1 MLEAAIIGA
10 GPYGLSIAAHFRVLG
25 IPYRIFG
32 RPMDSWVSH
41 MPKGML
47 LKSDG
52 FASNL
57 SDPRGE
63 LSLQRFC
70 LENEIDYA
78 DMGNPVRLETFSA
91 YGRAFQERMVPD
103 LEEKLVANVD
113 RSGDGFVLTLD
124 DGEEVST
131 KRVIFAVGITH
142 FRNVPAVLQRL
153 PAEFLSHSFEVSE
166 VDGFRGRRVVVI
178 GAGSSAIDL
187 AALLFEAG
195 ADVQLAARAKAL
207 LFHEKMPM
215 DKPRS
220 LWQKVRSPLSGL
232 GPGIRSRIFADA
244 PGLFRYLPENYR
256 LQTVRTFL
264 GPAGGWFAKE
274 KVMGRVPL
282 VLGCSL
288 EHAEVSERHVSLQL
302 RSDDG
307 GVRNIESEHVIAA
320 TGYKVDV
327 RRLKFLSPA
336 LRDKIRLLEGAPIL
350 SSSFES
356 SIPGLYFVGLAAAN
370 SFGPVMRFACGAGYT
385 ARQLGREVTRL
396 AASANGWS
404 PTTRAGNQPSPAS
417 AGPALT
423 PGLAKGTESGRSL
436 SEGPKNGSL

>member
-1 MLEAAIIGA
+1 MLEAAIVGA
-10 GPYGLSIAAHFRVLG
+10 GPYGLSIAAHFRALG
-25 IPYRIFG
+25 VPHRIFG

-52 FASNL
+52 FACNL
-57 SDPRGE
+57 SDPRGDF
-63 LSLQRFC
+63 SLKRFC
-70 LENEIDYA
+70 LENGIDYA

-103 LEEKLVANVD
+103 LEEKLVENVD
-113 RSGDGFVLTLD
+113 RYEDGFVLTLEN
-124 DGEEVST
+124 GEEVRT

-142 FRNVPAVLQRL
+142 FRHVPAVLQQL
-153 PAEFLSHSFEVSE
+153 PGEFLSHSFQVSE
-166 VDGFRGRRVVVI
+166 VNGFRGRRVVVI

-187 AALLFEAG
+187 AALLYEAG
-195 ADVQLAARAKAL
+195 ADVQLVARAKAL

-215 DKPRS
+215 DKSRS

-232 GPGIRSRIFADA
+232 GPGIRSRMFADA
-244 PGLFRYLPENYR
+244 PGVFRYLPENYR

-274 KVMGRVPL
+274 KVMGKVPL
-282 VLGCSL
+282 VLGSSL
-288 EHAEVSERHVSLQL
+288 ERAEISDQHVSLQL
-302 RSDDG
+302 RSNDG
-307 GVRNIESEHVIAA
+307 SIRSIDAKHVIAA

-327 RRLKFLSPA
+327 SRLMFLSPA

-356 SIPGLYFVGLAAAN
+356 SVPGLYFVGLAAAN

-385 ARQLGREVTRL
+385 ARRLSREMTTLASTVTGRSTAGEAWRSPAPSL
-396 AASANGWS
+396 AR
-404 PTTRAGNQPSPAS
+404 PTVNSRAGKKP
-417 AGPALT
+417 
-423 PGLAKGTESGRSL
+423 
-436 SEGPKNGSL
+436 

>member
-1 MLEAAIIGA
+1 MLEAAIVGA
-10 GPYGLSIAAHFRVLG
+10 GPYGLSIAAHFHVLG
-25 IPYRIFG
+25 VPHRIFG

-57 SDPRGE
+57 SDPRGDF
-63 LSLQRFC
+63 SLKRFC
-70 LENEIDYA
+70 FENGIDYA
-78 DMGNPVRLETFSA
+78 DMGTPVRLETFSA

-103 LEEKLVANVD
+103 LEDKLVENVD
-113 RSGDGFVLTLD
+113 RHEDGFVLTLE
-124 DGEEVST
+124 DGEEVRT
-131 KRVIFAVGITH
+131 KRVVFAVGITH
-142 FRNVPAVLQRL
+142 FQHVPAVLQQL
-153 PAEFLSHSFEVSE
+153 PSEFLSHSFQVSE
-166 VDGFRGRRVVVI
+166 VDGFQGQRVVVI

-187 AALLFEAG
+187 AALLYEAG
-195 ADVQLAARAKAL
+195 ADVQLVARARAL

-232 GPGIRSRIFADA
+232 GPGIRSRMFADA
-244 PGLFRYLPENYR
+244 PGVFRYLPENYR

-274 KVMGRVPL
+274 KVMGKVPL
-282 VLGCSL
+282 VLGSSL
-288 EHAEVSERHVSLQL
+288 ERAEISDRHVSLRL

-307 GVRNIESEHVIAA
+307 STRSIDAEHVIAA

-327 RRLKFLSPA
+327 SRLTFLNA
-336 LRDKIRLLEGAPIL
+336 VLRDKIKLLQGAPVL

-356 SIPGLYFVGLAAAN
+356 STSGLFFVGLAAAN

-385 ARQLGREVTRL
+385 ARRLSRKLTTLTSVKREPST
-396 AASANGWS
+396 ASEAWGAPAPS
-404 PTTRAGNQPSPAS
+404 LSRPTVNSRAGKKP
-417 AGPALT
+417 
-423 PGLAKGTESGRSL
+423 
-436 SEGPKNGSL
+436 

>member
-1 MLEAAIIGA
+1 MLEAAIVGA
-10 GPYGLSIAAHFRVLG
+10 GPYGLSIAAHFRALG
-25 IPYRIFG
+25 VPHRIFG
-32 RPMDSWVSH
+32 RVMDSWVSH

-57 SDPRGE
+57 SDPRGDF
-63 LSLQRFC
+63 SLRRFC
-70 LENEIDYA
+70 LENAIDYA
-78 DMGNPVRLETFSA
+78 DMGNPVRLATFSA
-91 YGRAFQERMVPD
+91 YGRAFQERMVPE
-103 LEEKLVANVD
+103 LEEKLVENVD
-113 RSGDGFVLTLD
+113 RRDTGFVLTLES
-124 DGEEVST
+124 GEEVKT

-142 FRNVPAVLQRL
+142 FRHVPAVLQQL
-153 PAEFLSHSFEVSE
+153 PDEFLSHSFQVSD

-187 AALLFEAG
+187 AALLYEAG
-195 ADVQLAARAKAL
+195 ADVQLVARAKAL

-232 GPGIRSRIFADA
+232 GPGIRSRMFADA
-244 PGLFRYLPENYR
+244 PGVFRYLPENYR

-274 KVMGRVPL
+274 KVMGKVPL
-282 VLGCSL
+282 VLGSSL
-288 EHAEVSERHVSLQL
+288 QRAEVSNHNVSLQL

-307 GVRNIESEHVIAA
+307 STRSIDAEHVIAA

-327 RRLKFLSPA
+327 NRLTFLNAA
-336 LRDKIRLLEGAPIL
+336 LRGKIKLLEGAPVL

-356 SIPGLYFVGLAAAN
+356 SFPGLFFVGLAAAN

-385 ARQLGREVTRL
+385 ARRLGRALTTVT
-396 AASANGWS
+396 S
-404 PTTRAGNQPSPAS
+404 PVGERSTAPEAWTAPTPSLSRPTVNSRAGKKP
-417 AGPALT
+417 
-423 PGLAKGTESGRSL
+423 
-436 SEGPKNGSL
+436 

>member
-1 MLEAAIIGA
+1 MLEAAIVGA
-10 GPYGLSIAAHFRVLG
+10 GPYGLSIAAHFRALG
-25 IPYRIFG
+25 VPHRVFG
-32 RPMDSWVSH
+32 RPMDSWISH

-52 FASNL
+52 FASSL
-57 SDPRGE
+57 SDPRGDF
-63 LSLQRFC
+63 SLKQFC
-70 LENEIDYA
+70 GERGIDYA
-78 DMGNPVRLETFSA
+78 DMGSPVRLETFSA
-91 YGRAFQERMVPD
+91 YGRAFQERMVPE
-103 LEEKLVANVD
+103 LEEKLVRNVD
-113 RSGDGFVLTLD
+113 HSGDGFVLTLEN
-124 DGEEVST
+124 GEEVKT

-142 FRNVPAVLQRL
+142 FLNVPAVLRQL
-153 PAEFLSHSFEVSE
+153 PGEFLSHSFEVSE

-187 AALLFEAG
+187 AALLYEAG
-195 ADVQLAARAKAL
+195 ADVQLVARAKAL

-232 GPGIRSRIFADA
+232 GPGIRSRMFADV
-244 PGLFRYLPENYR
+244 PGVFRYLPENYR
-256 LQTVRTFL
+256 LRTVRTFL

-274 KVMGRVPL
+274 RVMGKVPL
-282 VLGCSL
+282 VLGYSV
-288 EHAEVSERHVSLQL
+288 ERAAVSDHHVSLQL

-307 GVRNIESEHVIAA
+307 SLRSLDAEHVIAA

-327 RRLKFLSPA
+327 SRLTFLNDS

-356 SIPGLYFVGLAAAN
+356 SVRGLYFVGLAAAN

-385 ARQLGREVTRL
+385 ARRLSREMTAL
-396 AASANGWS
+396 ASTVRGQSTAPEVWAPAPPLSR
-404 PTTRAGNQPSPAS
+404 PTVNSRVGKKP
-417 AGPALT
+417 
-423 PGLAKGTESGRSL
+423 
-436 SEGPKNGSL
+436 

>member
-1 MLEAAIIGA
+1 MLETAIVGA
-10 GPYGLSIAAHFRVLG
+10 GPYGLSIAAHFRALDV
-25 IPYRIFG
+25 PHRIFG

-57 SDPRGE
+57 SDPSGDF
-63 LSLQRFC
+63 SLKRFC
-70 LENEIDYA
+70 LENGIDYA

-103 LEEKLVANVD
+103 LEDKLVENVD
-113 RSGDGFVLTLD
+113 PSEDGFVLTLEN
-124 DGEEVST
+124 GEKVRT

-142 FRNVPAVLQRL
+142 FRHVPAVLQQL
-153 PAEFLSHSFEVSE
+153 PGEFLSHSFQVSE

-187 AALLFEAG
+187 AALLYEAG
-195 ADVQLAARAKAL
+195 ANVQLVARAKAL

-232 GPGIRSRIFADA
+232 GPGIRSRMFADA
-244 PGLFRYLPENYR
+244 PGVFRYLPENYR

-274 KVMGRVPL
+274 KVMGKVPL
-282 VLGCSL
+282 VLGSSL
-288 EHAEVSERHVSLQL
+288 ERVEVSNRHVSLQL
-302 RSDDG
+302 LSDDG
-307 GVRNIESEHVIAA
+307 TIRGIDTEHVIAA

-327 RRLKFLSPA
+327 SRLTFLNAA

-356 SIPGLYFVGLAAAN
+356 SVRGLYFVGLAAAN

-385 ARQLGREVTRL
+385 ARRLSREMMALTSPVRGRSTVRE
-396 AASANGWS
+396 AWAPPS
-404 PTTRAGNQPSPAS
+404 PTLSRPTVNSRADKKP
-417 AGPALT
+417 
-423 PGLAKGTESGRSL
+423 
-436 SEGPKNGSL
+436 